1 MRKYRDGWNDPPPTE
16 APKDW
21 DVFAPT
27 TNNYARRGL
36 IAAATTV
43 LTGLTY
49 ALMPIAFAVGGAIL
63 GLWWAAAA
71 FYEWLDGNT
80 VDEEPLR
87 S

>member
-1 MRKYRDGWNDPPPTE
+1 MVMTEHHRDPPPT
-16 APKDW
+16 
-21 DVFAPT
+21 T
-27 TNNYARRGL
+27 TPLDHEPVNYVRRGL
-36 IAAATTV
+36 KRGLSAAATAA

-49 ALMPIAFAVGGAIL
+49 ALMPIAFAIGGALL

-71 FYEWLDGNT
+71 FYEWLDGHG